1 METEL
6 GNNGTHI
13 LVIVVAAQLNK
24 VKLHQC
30 VELDTCINEK
40 VAHKVNSFFAI
51 EPASSISQLLLTAEV
66 LLSVLQRDGGAAGDG
81 KDADARHGGPRS
93 CRR

>member
-6 GNNGTHI
+6 DDNGIHI

-30 VELDTCINEK
+30 VELDTCEVCGK
-40 VAHKVNSFFAI
+40 CQVVSQALRSTWKGDTKLT
-51 EPASSISQLLLTAEV
+51 ISL
-66 LLSVLQRDGGAAGDG
+66 RDD
-81 KDADARHGGPRS
+81 S
-93 CRR
+93 